1 MTTQFL
7 QAVEEGNEETVMR
20 MLANGFRL
28 PLDDTPV
35 TLINACSKGFLA
47 IVRLLVAQIQTSIH
61 VQVDS
66 RGFSCLH
73 AACETGRTDVALYLI
88 KSVHM
93 NVSSLTPDRD
103 TPLHIAAR
111 HNHADI
117 ASILI
122 EAHAP
127 INAKNTQGGTPF
139 FVVRS
144 CIFSTSSSS
153 TTASN

>member
-35 TLINACSKGFLA
+35 PLINACSKGFLA
-47 IVRLLVAQIQTSIH
+47 IVRLLVAQIQTAIH
-61 VQVDS
+61 SQVDS
-66 RGFSCLH
+66 RGYTCLH
-73 AACETGRTDVALYLI
+73 AACETGRTDVASYLI

-93 NVSSLTPDRD
+93 NVTSLTNDRD
-103 TPLHIAAR
+103 MPLHIAAR

-122 EAHAP
+122 EAQAP
-127 INAKNTQGGTPF
+127 INAKNAQGGTPF
-139 FVVRS
+139 FVVR
-144 CIFSTSSSS
+144 IFHFD
-153 TTASN
+153 NNNNG